1 MRCCPRA
8 RRSASRTRDAGASRL
23 NAPSP
28 ALPRRNRRL
37 ALVAGALAVLAL
49 LLALSLRIALRP
61 EHVTAQVLAR
71 VGQALGLDI
80 TATGIGEYRLRGTPQ
95 LVVRDVVARE
105 PGARTPVLRAR
116 RISISVPW
124 STLRS
129 RGALL
134 QVERVELDGPVLDLP
149 ALQAWRA
156 RRPPGDTRIPELVR
170 GLSVT
175 DGRIDATTWR
185 VEGLRIALPR
195 LHPDRPVA
203 AGVAGRYLAPPTG
216 AAFDLHVALARPSA
230 STGAAAFGTLTLSGG
245 GSPGQR
251 WRLPGA
257 IRVSGPVRLRDGR
270 LRITP
275 AKIGLSARYEAGS
288 TRLPFA
294 LGLHGPLLVDAGAVA
309 IAPAGVAMRGEG
321 ALPVFDARG
330 QVALGRRLLLALRGT
345 LPGWKDAWPTL
356 PPPLGQSRSPLPFEL
371 RYLGRPDASG
381 VAALG
386 LRRDATT
393 FAARLRLPDMLAWAN
408 AAATGSP
415 LPPLD
420 GRFTT
425 PVMAV
430 SGATLRGVEID
441 FDDPSIA
448 PTNDPST
455 DPPADRSNPA
465 TP

>member
-1 MRCCPRA
+1 M
-8 RRSASRTRDAGASRL
+8 
-23 NAPSP
+23 
-28 ALPRRNRRL
+28 
-37 ALVAGALAVLAL
+37 VAL
-49 LLALSLRIALRP
+49 LMAVSLRIALRP
-61 EHVTAQVLAR
+61 EHVTAQVVAR
-71 VGQALGLDI
+71 VGQALGLEI
-80 TATGIGEYRLRGTPQ
+80 TASGIGEYRLRGTPQ

-105 PGARTPVLRAR
+105 PGTPTAVLRAR

-134 QVERVELDGPVLDLP
+134 QVDRMELDGPVLDLP

-156 RRPPGDTRIPELVR
+156 RRPPGDTRIPELAG

-175 DGRIDATTWR
+175 DGRIDAATWR
-185 VEGLRIALPR
+185 VEGLRIALPA
-195 LHPDRPVA
+195 LHPERPVA
-203 AGVAGRYLAPPTG
+203 AEVAGRYLAPPTG

-245 GSPGQR
+245 DTPSQR

-257 IRVSGPVRLRDGR
+257 IRVSGPLRLRDGR

-275 AKIGLSARYEAGS
+275 AKIGLSGRYESGLS
-288 TRLPFA
+288 RLPFA

-309 IAPAGVAMRGEG
+309 MAPAGMAMRGEG
-321 ALPVFDARG
+321 LLPVFDARG

-345 LPGWKDAWPTL
+345 LPGWKDAWPAL

-381 VAALG
+381 VAALR
-386 LRRDATT
+386 LTRDATT
-393 FAARLRLPDMLAWAN
+393 FAAQLRLPDMLAWADT
-408 AAATGSP
+408 AAKGSP

-420 GRFTT
+420 GRLTT
-425 PVMAV
+425 PLIDV
-430 SGATLRGVEID
+430 SGATLQGVEID

-448 PTNDPST
+448 PSD
-455 DPPADRSNPA
+455 DPPADPSGDPP
-465 TP
+465 TPGVP